1 MKGLELSRRYYLEF
15 GAAMIRECAPGLEGV
30 LAIGLAGSGSECYGY
45 DDEKSKDH
53 DFEPG
58 FCIFVPDDTDE
69 RTRFALE
76 RAYSKLPHE
85 FMGYERQHIA
95 PAGGSRHGV
104 ISQGDFFR
112 ARIGRPDAELTL
124 REWMRIPDSYLAE
137 VVNGEIFRDDAGV
150 FTAARKRLSS
160 MPRDVRLK
168 KLSGQLMLM
177 SQSGQYN
184 YPRAVS
190 RGDGFSAQLALFE
203 FVRHAMG
210 VCFTLCD
217 RYMPFYK
224 WRPRAF
230 SELPRLSELYDALEY
245 LITTDNDKKT
255 ASVKTQVIDDIAK
268 TIINELAAESLVSTD
283 TTDLSRCAI
292 RCNDMIADPDVR
304 NLHILYAV
312 E

>member
-1 MKGLELSRRYYLEF
+1 MKGLELSRRYYLEY
-15 GAAMIRECAPGLEGV
+15 GADMIRECAPELEGV

-45 DDEKSKDH
+45 DDETSQDH

-58 FCIFVPDDTDE
+58 FCIFVPDDIDE
-69 RTRFALE
+69 KTRFSLE
-76 RAYSKLPHE
+76 RAYLKLPRE
-85 FMGYERQHIA
+85 FMGYERLRVS

-112 ARIGRPDAELTL
+112 ARIGRSDPELTL
-124 REWMRIPDSYLAE
+124 REWLRIPDAYLAE

-150 FTAARKRLSS
+150 FTAARHKLSS

-184 YPRAVS
+184 YPRAIS

-203 FVRHAMG
+203 FVRHTMG
-210 VCFTLCD
+210 ACFTLCD

-255 ASVKTQVIDDIAK
+255 ASVKTQVIDDIAR
-268 TIINELAAESLVSTD
+268 TITARLSAEALISHD
-283 TTDLSRCAI
+283 TTDLGRCAI
-292 RCNDMIADPDVR
+292 HCNDMIADSDVR